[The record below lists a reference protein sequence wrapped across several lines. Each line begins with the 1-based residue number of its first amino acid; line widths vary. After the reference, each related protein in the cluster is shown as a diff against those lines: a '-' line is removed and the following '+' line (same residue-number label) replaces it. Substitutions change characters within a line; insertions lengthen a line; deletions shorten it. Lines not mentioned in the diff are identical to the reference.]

1 MHPLSFL
8 QKRAHLCA
16 VARGREMFEL
26 VADMTPARFDILY
39 LIHRNRSG
47 PWMEQAAVTRMLGL
61 ARQTVWKMVERLVE
75 LGLITKTRDL
85 NFHPRRSILTLTEEG
100 RLRIREALAAA
111 FTETEPLPRAA
122 PAERVVPRYW
132 KRPELA
138 DVVTANG
145 GRRPSVKRGREVEKI
160 YTTFF
165 WRRLYGGRR
174 GKRFRHLSLL
184 DEMIE
189 LATDV
194 ARALGDTSSTV
205 YSIRFSENHDH

>member
-1 MHPLSFL
+1 
-8 QKRAHLCA
+8 
-16 VARGREMFEL
+16 MFEH

-39 LIHRNRSG
+39 LIHRQRSG
-47 PWMEQAAVTRMLGL
+47 PWMEQAALTRALGL

-75 LGLITKTRDL
+75 LGLLTKSTDL
-85 NFHPRRSILTLTEEG
+85 NYRPRRNILTLTEEG
-100 RLRIREALAAA
+100 ALRIREALAAA
-111 FTETEPLPRAA
+111 FTETVRLPRAA

-132 KRPELA
+132 RRPELA
-138 DVVTANG
+138 DVVVG
-145 GRRPSVKRGREVEKI
+145 PHGLPVVPKKRGREVEKI
-160 YTTFF
+160 YTSFF

-189 LATDV
+189 LAKDV
-194 ARALGDTSSTV
+194 ARALGDTSSTI